1 MLPIGAASSY
11 TGLMMSLVLLP
22 ISVIAGFIGSILG
35 LGGGVVVVPVL
46 TLVFGVDIR
55 YAVAA
60 SLISIIAT
68 SSGAAASFLKDHLTN
83 VRLAILLEVG
93 TVFGAMSGFL
103 LSTTLKS
110 SSLFLCFGGFLL
122 FSAVMMFRQ
131 KKDSRAEINHPWSEK
146 LGLHSKFPEKG
157 EWIHYKIAN
166 VPFGLISMYVA
177 GVFSAILGIGS
188 GIFKIMAMD
197 GAMKVPMKVSSATS
211 NFMIG
216 VTASASA
223 GAYFL
228 RGDIKPEIASPVAI
242 GIIVGAWLGAKV
254 MPKMNAASI
263 RKVFIVVMVIVSI
276 QMIMKGLQG

>member
-1 MLPIGAASSY
+1 MLSFGGTIPYNLSMIA
-11 TGLMMSLVLLP
+11 LVLLP
-22 ISVIAGFIGSILG
+22 VSILAGFIGSILG

-83 VRLAILLEVG
+83 VRLAIVLEIG
-93 TVFGAMSGFL
+93 TVFGAMTGFL
-103 LSTTLKS
+103 LSTSLKS

-131 KKDSRAEINHPWSEK
+131 KKDPRAEINHPWSEK

-157 EWIHYKIAN
+157 EWIHYKVAN
-166 VPFGLISMYVA
+166 VPFGLFSMYFA
-177 GVFSAILGIGS
+177 GIFSALLGIGS
-188 GIFKIMAMD
+188 GIFKMMAMD
-197 GAMKVPMKVSSATS
+197 GAMKIPMKVSSATS

-228 RGDIKPEIASPVAI
+228 RGDIKPEIAAPVAI
-242 GIIVGAWLGAKV
+242 GIIIGAWMGARV
-254 MPKMNAASI
+254 MPKLNAASI
-263 RKVFIVVMVIVSI
+263 RKVFIIAMVIVGI
-276 QMIMKGLQG
+276 QMILKGMK